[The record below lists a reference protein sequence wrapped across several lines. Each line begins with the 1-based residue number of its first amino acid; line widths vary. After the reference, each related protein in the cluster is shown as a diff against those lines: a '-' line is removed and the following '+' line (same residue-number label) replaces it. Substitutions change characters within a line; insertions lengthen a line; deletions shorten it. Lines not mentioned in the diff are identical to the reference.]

1 MSLVDRLR
9 QPAYTGENRCV
20 PCAIA
25 NVAIAG
31 AGSAALATK
40 SKRLGGAAFA
50 ASLGAI
56 HLRGYLVP
64 GTPTLTKRYF
74 PDRLLRWFDKGP
86 TSTSIPVEGSDG
98 TIRIDPEQ
106 VLLDARAVTPCEDG
120 TDLCLRSDFQASWRE
135 RQPTIQDQHPGS
147 EAVLD
152 ALNTPAEEVSIEEY
166 GDALVAGTDDRM
178 LGQWPSQATVVADIA
193 AAAELAE
200 RYPDW
205 ERLNPTERV
214 RVLTSLRIFIE
225 ECPECEGPVH
235 VEQEVI
241 ESCCMS
247 HDVVVS
253 VCQNCDAQLFEIEWD
268 DEFAATQDA
277 SDEQPQPNADDPTH
291 AEA

>member
-9 QPAYTGENRCV
+9 QPAYTGENRRV
-20 PCAIA
+20 PCTIA
-25 NVAIAG
+25 NVMITG
-31 AGSAALATK
+31 VGSAALATK

-74 PDRLLRWFDKGP
+74 PDQVLRWFDKER
-86 TSTSIPVEGSDG
+86 TSTSIPVDDTDD

-106 VLLDARAVTPCEDG
+106 VLLDARAVTLCEDG
-120 TDLCLRSDFQASWRE
+120 TDLCPQSDFRASRRE
-135 RQPTIQDQHPGS
+135 RRHALKS
-147 EAVLD
+147 ESPDSEDLLVALD
-152 ALNTPAEEVSIEEY
+152 APVDVSVEEY

-178 LGQWPSQATVVADIA
+178 LGQWPSQAAVVVDVA

-205 ERLNPTERV
+205 ERLNPAERA

-225 ECPECEGPVH
+225 ECPECDGPVR
-235 VEQEVI
+235 VEQEVV

-253 VCQNCDAQLFEIEWD
+253 ACQNCDAQLFEIEWD
-268 DEFAATQDA
+268 DEFATAPNA
-277 SDEQPQPNADDPTH
+277 SSDEPESNAEHPTH